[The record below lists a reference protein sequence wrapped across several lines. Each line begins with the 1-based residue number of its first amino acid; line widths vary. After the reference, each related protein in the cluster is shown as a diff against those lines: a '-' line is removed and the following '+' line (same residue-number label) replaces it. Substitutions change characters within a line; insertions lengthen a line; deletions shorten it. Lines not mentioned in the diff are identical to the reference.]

1 MKKYKLY
8 ILDLMTE
15 FDDNIQVVIIA
26 RNKEEL
32 SHEIA
37 KRDYNNFFFSRSI
50 ILKIHEVKVK
60 NQKLIRKIKNEIL

>member
-15 FDDNIQVVIIA
+15 FDDNIQFVIIA

-32 SHEIA
+32 SQEIA